1 LDSILARSTN
11 DDADSDE
18 KSFKQDSRLQ
28 NMDNSQNSKSQ
39 NNFDQKK
46 LQSFME
52 VVLSDLG
59 GAYSAVL
66 VYIGDKLGLY
76 KAMKD
81 AGRPITSQELAD
93 TTGTSERNIREWL
106 ANQAA
111 GGYVLYDAKTQRYWL
126 PKENAMALVDEN
138 SPVYSLG
145 VFQATMSYFKDASK
159 IMDAFRT
166 GRGLLWGE
174 HDPDLFIGTERF
186 FKAGYNAN
194 LVSSW
199 IPSLD
204 NGRVEKKLKNE
215 EAVIADVGCGHGV
228 STIIMAK
235 AYPKSK
241 FIGFDNHQASI
252 ERARE
257 LAREEGLS
265 ENQIR
270 FEVFSATDYPLYS
283 HANKQYDLIAFF
295 DCLHDLGDPVGAAS
309 HALKSLA
316 RDGTVMIVEPFANDR
331 VEDNFNPVGRLYYAA
346 SAMAC
351 VLGSM
356 ACNGPALG
364 AQAGETKIRE
374 VVFAGG
380 FKQFRRAT
388 QTPFNIVYQ
397 AMA

>member
-1 LDSILARSTN
+1 MSM
-11 DDADSDE
+11 
-18 KSFKQDSRLQ
+18 QDNRLQ
-28 NMDNSQNSKSQ
+28 NMDNSRNSNSQ

-46 LQSFME
+46 LQSFMK
-52 VVLSDLG
+52 VLLSDLG

-76 KAMKD
+76 KAMND
-81 AGRPITSQELAD
+81 VGRPITSQELAD
-93 TTGTSERNIREWL
+93 LTGTSERNIREWL

-111 GGYVLYDAKTQRYWL
+111 GGYVMYDIQTQRYWL
-126 PKENAMALVDEN
+126 PKENAMALVVEN
-138 SPVYSLG
+138 SPVNSIG

-186 FKAGYNAN
+186 FKSGYNAN
-194 LVSSW
+194 LVRSW

-215 EAVIADVGCGHGV
+215 KAVIADVGCGHGV

-257 LAREEGLS
+257 LARKEGLN
-265 ENQIR
+265 EDQIR

-283 HANKQYDLIAFF
+283 QDNIQYDLIAFF
-295 DCLHDLGDPVGAAS
+295 DCLHDLGDPVGATS

-316 RDGTVMIVEPFANDR
+316 QDGTVMIVEPFANDR
-331 VEDNFNPVGRLYYAA
+331 VEDNFNPVGRLFYAA

-351 VLGSM
+351 VPGSM

-374 VVFAGG
+374 VVLAGG

-397 AMA
+397 VMA

>member
-1 LDSILARSTN
+1 
-11 DDADSDE
+11 
-18 KSFKQDSRLQ
+18 
-28 NMDNSQNSKSQ
+28 MDNSQNSNSQ

-52 VVLSDLG
+52 VILSDLG

-76 KAMKD
+76 KAMND

-93 TTGTSERNIREWL
+93 LTGTSERNIREWL

-111 GGYVLYDAKTQRYWL
+111 GAYVMYDAQTQRYWL
-126 PKENAMALVDEN
+126 PKENAMALVVEN
-138 SPVYSLG
+138 SPVNSIG

-174 HDPDLFIGTERF
+174 HDPDLFVGTERF

-204 NGRVEKKLKNE
+204 NGRVEEKLKNE
-215 EAVIADVGCGHGV
+215 KAVIADVGCGHGV

-235 AYPKSK
+235 AYPNSK

-257 LAREEGLS
+257 LARNEGLS
-265 ENQIR
+265 EDQIR

-283 HANKQYDLIAFF
+283 HANRQYDLIAFF
-295 DCLHDLGDPVGAAS
+295 DCLHDLGDPVGATS

-316 RDGTVMIVEPFANDR
+316 QDGTVMIVEPFANDR
-331 VEDNFNPVGRLYYAA
+331 IEDNFNPVGRLFYAA

-351 VLGSM
+351 VPGSM

-374 VVFAGG
+374 VVLAGG
-380 FKQFRRAT
+380 LKQFRRAI

-397 AMA
+397 AKA

>member
-1 LDSILARSTN
+1 MENNIN
-11 DDADSDE
+11 P
-18 KSFKQDSRLQ
+18 Q
-28 NMDNSQNSKSQ
+28 SQNSI
-39 NNFDQKK
+39 DQKK
-46 LQSFME
+46 LQNFME

-93 TTGTSERNIREWL
+93 VTRTSERNIREWL

-111 GGYVLYDAKTQRYWL
+111 GGYVIYDAETQRYWL
-126 PKENAMALVDEN
+126 PAENALVLADEN
-138 SPVYSLG
+138 SLVYAVG
-145 VFQATMSYFKDASK
+145 TFQATMSYFKDASK
-159 IMDAFRT
+159 IMEAFRI
-166 GRGLLWGE
+166 GRGLSWGE

-186 FKAGYNAN
+186 FKPSYKAN

-199 IPSLD
+199 IPSLH
-204 NGRVEKKLKNE
+204 NGRVKEKLQE
-215 EAVIADVGCGHGV
+215 GAVVADVGCGHGI

-241 FIGFDNHQASI
+241 FIGFDNHPASI

-257 LAREEGLS
+257 LAKEESLTGD
-265 ENQIR
+265 QIS
-270 FEVFSATDYPLYS
+270 FEVSSATDYPLYS
-283 HANKQYDLIAFF
+283 SAIKQYDLIAFF
-295 DCLHDLGDPVGAAS
+295 DCLHDLGDPVSAAS
-309 HALKSLA
+309 HALKSLE

-331 VEDNFNPVGRLYYAA
+331 IEDNFNPLGRLFYAA

-351 VLGSM
+351 VPGSM
-356 ACNGPALG
+356 AFNGPALG

-374 VVFAGG
+374 VVMAGG
-380 FKQFRRAT
+380 FKHFRRAT
-388 QTPFNIVYQ
+388 QTPFNIVYE
-397 AMA
+397 AVDNIAT